1 MLYDCSTCT
10 LQCSTLL
17 ALEGAQAEHFV
28 ICKLDGSG
36 DHSTTD
42 YPSRDVE
49 DDVSSVSSFSS
60 TSRASPLPYG
70 ETLLHFPGDSGG
82 SV

>member
-1 MLYDCSTCT
+1 MWWLNEKDSKF
-10 LQCSTLL
+10 LFIGEQ
-17 ALEGAQAEHFV
+17 
-28 ICKLDGSG
+28 
-36 DHSTTD
+36 STTD

-60 TSRASPLPYG
+60 ASRASPLPYG
-70 ETLLHFPGDSGG
+70 EMLLHFPGDSSG